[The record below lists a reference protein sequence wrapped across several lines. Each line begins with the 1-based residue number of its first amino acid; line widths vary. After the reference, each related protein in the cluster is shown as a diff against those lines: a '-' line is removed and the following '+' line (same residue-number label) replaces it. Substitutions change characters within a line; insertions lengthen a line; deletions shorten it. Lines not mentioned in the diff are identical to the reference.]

1 VSALPQDDAERVLI
15 AIPCLDE
22 AAAIGEC
29 LDRVRAQTWRD
40 LEVVVA
46 DGGSTDGTRDIVL
59 RHAAADPRIRL
70 VDNPRRLQSAGLNE
84 ALAAAPA
91 ATTVVRL
98 DARSFVDEGYV
109 ARCVELLRTTGSAVV
124 GGRMAPRG
132 TETTM
137 GRGIA
142 RANVAPWGAGP
153 ARFHRAGEAG
163 PAETVYLGAFERTW
177 IDRAGGW
184 AEDVGVNEDY
194 ELNHRIRAHGGQVWL
209 DPDLEV
215 GYQPRTSL
223 RALAKQYFRYGRSKA
238 TVMRR
243 HPRSIRLRQVLPTAL
258 VPLALVAAAPGTAG
272 RMGRMGLAAHLVA
285 VAVLAGRGPG
295 PAEERAVSGVAAVVM
310 HWSWAAG
317 AWFGSVRPF
326 AAAGAAA

>member
-1 VSALPQDDAERVLI
+1 VSVLV

-29 LDRVRAQTWRD
+29 LDRVRAQTWPD

-46 DGGSTDGTRDIVL
+46 DGGSTDGTRDLV
-59 RHAAADPRIRL
+59 RQHAAADPRIRL

-84 ALAAAPA
+84 ALAAAPE

-98 DARSFVDEGYV
+98 DARSFVDERYV

-124 GGRMAPRG
+124 GGRMAPRAAEG
-132 TETTM
+132 AV

-153 ARFHRAGEAG
+153 ARFHRSGGAG
-163 PAETVYLGAFERTW
+163 PAETVYLGAFERSW
-177 IDRAGGW
+177 LDRAGGW

-194 ELNHRIRAHGGQVWL
+194 ELNHRIRRLGGQVWL

-243 HPRSIRLRQVLPTAL
+243 HPSSVRLRQALPAAL
-258 VPLALVAAAPGTAG
+258 VPLGLVAAAPGPAG
-272 RMGRMGLAAHLVA
+272 RVGRLGLVAYLAAL
-285 VAVLAGRGPG
+285 AVLAARGPG
-295 PAEERAVSGVAAVVM
+295 RPEERAVSGVAALLM

-317 AWFGSVRPF
+317 AWFGAVRPF
-326 AAAGAAA
+326 AAAGAGV